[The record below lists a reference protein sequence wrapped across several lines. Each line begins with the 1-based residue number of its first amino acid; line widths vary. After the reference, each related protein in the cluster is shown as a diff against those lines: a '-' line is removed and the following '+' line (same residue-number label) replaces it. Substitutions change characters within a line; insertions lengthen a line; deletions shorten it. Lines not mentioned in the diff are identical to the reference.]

1 MHKKNEK
8 NEKKKLRDHIGPI
21 KQGHYASFIK
31 KSNETIVLF
40 CRAIFFFSL
49 KSLASIDLGHFFVF
63 YNIKWSPITKFHPA
77 SLETLY
83 LI

>member
-21 KQGHYASFIK
+21 KQGHYVSFIK
-31 KSNETIVLF
+31 KSNETIMLF
-40 CRAIFFFSL
+40 CRAIFFFHL
-49 KSLASIDLGHFFVF
+49 
-63 YNIKWSPITKFHPA
+63 SPWHP
-77 SLETLY
+77 